1 MEFFVRIGV
10 DNSISTVM
18 TEKPS
23 IHFYYHHIDC
33 ESIEIVRFSKKTN
46 QIAVV
51 DEQALC
57 KDEPKM
63 NLIAS
68 YIMCRPIFGNVLI
81 CKEGERDGEPDVI
94 GFNEIEVTAARLAMS
109 KAIDK
114 SGLFER
120 DE

>member
-1 MEFFVRIGV
+1 MEFFVKIGV
-10 DNSISTVM
+10 DNSISTIM

-23 IHFYYHHIDC
+23 LHFFYHHIEC
-33 ESIEIVRFSKKTN
+33 ESIEIVRFAKNTN

-51 DEQALC
+51 DEEALC

-68 YIMCRPIFGNVLI
+68 YITCRPIFGNVII
-81 CKEGERDGEPDVI
+81 CKEGERDGELDIV
-94 GFNEIEVTAARLAMS
+94 GFNAIEVIAARLSMS
-109 KAIDK
+109 EVIEKY
-114 SGLFER
+114 GLFER